1 MQRSEDI
8 YYSTGIGILRYG
20 LAGLLLLWGSFKFFS
35 FEAMAI
41 QPLVGNSPLFSWM
54 LPIFGLQ
61 GTSNIIGVVEVST
74 GLLIAT
80 RRWLPRV
87 SAYGSLAAS
96 VIFAVTLS
104 FLATTPGAFATSSP
118 LSGFL
123 LKDIMFLGGALVTAA
138 DALSAA
144 HVADLPL
151 TLPETMYRAPSMREL
166 KKRAAS
172 S

>member
-1 MQRSEDI
+1 MQRSQDI

-41 QPLVGNSPLFSWM
+41 QPLVGHSPFFSWM

-74 GLLIAT
+74 GLFVAS
-80 RRWLPRV
+80 RHWLPRA

-104 FLATTPGAFATSSP
+104 FLATTPNAFSTASP

-123 LKDIMFLGGALVTAA
+123 LMDIMFLGGALVTAA
-138 DALSAA
+138 EALTAA
-144 HVADLPL
+144 RAADLPL
-151 TLPETMYRAPSMREL
+151 TAPGVEYRAPATREL